1 MHGEQMT
8 FQLSFRIKPLQYYAL
23 SPEEMGERM
32 TTFISTTKQQ
42 NHEKNHHFLK
52 PICERTL
59 KHENHIIPICKHTLP
74 QIILLIKIFEKIMRK
89 SNKSCIHIQ

>member
-1 MHGEQMT
+1 MHGAQMT
-8 FQLSFRIKPLQYYAL
+8 FHLSFRIKPLQYYAL

-52 PICERTL
+52 
-59 KHENHIIPICKHTLP
+59 HICKHTLKHESHIIP
-74 QIILLIKIFEKIMRK
+74 IFKHTYQQIILLIILY
-89 SNKSCIHIQ
+89 SPPVAT